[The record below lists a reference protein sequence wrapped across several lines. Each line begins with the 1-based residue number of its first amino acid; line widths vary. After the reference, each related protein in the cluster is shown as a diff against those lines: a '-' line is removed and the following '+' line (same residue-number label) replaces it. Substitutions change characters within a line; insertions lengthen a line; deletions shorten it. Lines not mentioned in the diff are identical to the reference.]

1 MWRQALL
8 SSGILFILL
17 ICLTLIIFISHY
29 SNTCGNIL
37 IHIEDI
43 SKCTTL
49 ISNKYDDHTSLQLVY
64 RGKSYG
70 PVEMHISMHANNNQ
84 QNIRVVNKQWNNY
97 FENGKLIM
105 KNEYVTLTENLHLI
119 IHFDTPFDINV
130 NSVEIKVKKISNHQT

>member
-1 MWRQALL
+1 M
-8 SSGILFILL
+8 
-17 ICLTLIIFISHY
+17 
-29 SNTCGNIL
+29 
-37 IHIEDI
+37 
-43 SKCTTL
+43 
-49 ISNKYDDHTSLQLVY
+49 ISNKYDDHTSLQLIY

-70 PVEMHISMHANNNQ
+70 PVKMYISIQANNNQ

-119 IHFDTPFDINV
+119 VHFDTPFDINV